1 MKKHKIQKI
10 EELKKKA
17 KMEIEEKIQR
27 ILIKNNQFIFK
38 QNRKIDMKMKK
49 KKEKKII
56 QNDKEENYYFEI

>member
-1 MKKHKIQKI
+1 MKN
-10 EELKKKA
+10 LKKKA

>member
-27 ILIKNNQFIFK
+27 ILIKNNQYIFK